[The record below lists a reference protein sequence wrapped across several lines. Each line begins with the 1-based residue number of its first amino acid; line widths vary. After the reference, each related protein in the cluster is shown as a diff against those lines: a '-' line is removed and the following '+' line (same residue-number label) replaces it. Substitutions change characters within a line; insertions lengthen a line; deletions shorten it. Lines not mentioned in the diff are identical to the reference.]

1 MNYIIFLFMID
12 SFEASK
18 SVSMKLVEAKL
29 AACVNIVPQVTSVY
43 SWKNEI
49 VEDNEV
55 LLIIKSKSEVYNE
68 LEAKIRELHSYEVP
82 EIIFFNIQKG
92 LPEYL
97 NWIDDNVK
105 K

>member
-1 MNYIIFLFMID
+1 MNYIIVLCMID
-12 SFEASK
+12 SFESAK
-18 SVSMKLVEAKL
+18 SVARKLVEAKL